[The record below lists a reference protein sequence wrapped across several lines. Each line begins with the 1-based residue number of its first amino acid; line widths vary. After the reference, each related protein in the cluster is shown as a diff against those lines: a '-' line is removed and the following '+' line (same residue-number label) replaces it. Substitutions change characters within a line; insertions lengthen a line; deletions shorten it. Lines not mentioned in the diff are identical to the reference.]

1 MKKILYSVFALA
13 MATFTLT
20 SCEDVPMPY
29 DDPNSSEGGSGGGG
43 TVVVEPTGQGTVD
56 DPYNVAAAINIVSA
70 LEGTTDA
77 SVKTDPIYVKGIIT
91 SIIKVETSQFGN
103 ANYYISDDVNGTNK
117 IYIFQSYYLG
127 NKQFTSADQI
137 KEGDEVVVYGPF
149 YNYQGNTPETVGK
162 GSSYIYSLNGQT
174 AGSDTP
180 TDGLLNQDFSTSLGN
195 FTSHST
201 SGSLTWYNDY
211 KTAMIT
217 GYKDYD
223 GDGMKENKAAVTYLV
238 SPSVDLSTV
247 KEAYVAINHA
257 INYEKGDINANNSIV
272 ISKDYNGDVSKATW
286 EQLNYDTDGLGSSW
300 TFKDKTVAIPASYIG
315 SKVVIAL
322 RHTCTDAASST
333 WEVASLAV
341 KEGQPETGESGGSTG
356 GEDITGNSITV
367 NAADLGLDNATAVTN
382 LTLSDG
388 TTLSF
393 EGGGSTNVPKYY
405 TTGTCIRMYPKN
417 SMTVTASKQIQKII
431 FIVDQ
436 YNSNIYNASGDIT
449 ANPGSVTTNDTNVT
463 ISDVNNKKTIITN
476 VSTTTGQPSQLRIKT
491 ITIVYAD

>member
-56 DPYNVAAAINIVSA
+56 DPYNSVAANNVAAQLASGEESDIIYIKGKVVSIK
-70 LEGTTDA
+70 EQYGTQ
-77 SVKTDPIYVKGIIT
+77 Y
-91 SIIKVETSQFGN
+91 GN
-103 ANYYISDDVNGTNK
+103 ATFYISDDGTENNQF
-117 IYIFQSYYLG
+117 YVYRALYLG
-127 NKQFTSADQI
+127 NVKYSSGDLI
-137 KEGDEVVVYGPF
+137 KEGDDVVICGKVTNYMGNTYETVQGAAYLYSLNGNVSGGETGGGEVSGATGDGTEANPFNSIAANNFALSLAANAVSENAFYVKGKVVSVKEQYGTQYGNASF
-149 YNYQGNTPETVGK
+149 YISDDGTADNQFYVYRALYLNNEKYTSGTLLQPGDDVVICGKLTNYMGNTPETAQGE
-162 GSSYIYSLNGQT
+162 
-174 AGSDTP
+174 A
-180 TDGLLNQDFSTSLGN
+180 
-195 FTSHST
+195 
-201 SGSLTWYNDY
+201 
-211 KTAMIT
+211 
-217 GYKDYD
+217 
-223 GDGMKENKAAVTYLV
+223 YLV
-238 SPSVDLSTV
+238 SLKS
-247 KEAYVAINHA
+247 NGG
-257 INYEKGDINANNSIV
+257 GD
-272 ISKDYNGDVSKATW
+272 
-286 EQLNYDTDGLGSSW
+286 
-300 TFKDKTVAIPASYIG
+300 
-315 SKVVIAL
+315 
-322 RHTCTDAASST
+322 
-333 WEVASLAV
+333 
-341 KEGQPETGESGGSTG
+341 TGGGSTG

-436 YNSNIYNASGDIT
+436 YNNIYNASGDIT

-463 ISDVNNKKTIITN
+463 ISDVNNKTTIITN
-476 VSTTTGQPSQLRIKT
+476 VSTTTGAPSQLRIKT